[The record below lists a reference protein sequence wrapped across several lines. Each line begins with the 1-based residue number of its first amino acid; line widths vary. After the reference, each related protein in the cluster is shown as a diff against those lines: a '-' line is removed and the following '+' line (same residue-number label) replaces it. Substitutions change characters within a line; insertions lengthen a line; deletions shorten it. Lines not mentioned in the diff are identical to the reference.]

1 MKFKTESKFLFLGF
15 LNFLIT
21 NIVLQIMLIFYAIPL
36 ATFVSQVVNLIIGYV
51 LYGKFVFGVKRSN
64 YSFFVKYLFLA
75 FLSWQIN
82 SLSIIILFN
91 KFFISKKI
99 SALIMIPVVTI
110 FSFSVQKYY
119 VFAKK

>member
-1 MKFKTESKFLFLGF
+1 MKFKTESKFLLLGF

-75 FLSWQIN
+75 FLSWQLN

-110 FSFSVQKYY
+110 LSFSVQKYY

>member
-1 MKFKTESKFLFLGF
+1 MKFKTESKFLLLGF
-15 LNFLIT
+15 LNFLVT

>member
-1 MKFKTESKFLFLGF
+1 MKFKTESKFLLLGF

-64 YSFFVKYLFLA
+64 YSFFIKYLFLA
-75 FLSWQIN
+75 FLSWQLN

-99 SALIMIPVVTI
+99 SALIMIPIVTI

>member
-1 MKFKTESKFLFLGF
+1 MKFKTESKFLLLGF

-36 ATFVSQVVNLIIGYV
+36 ATFVSQVINLIIGYV

-64 YSFFVKYLFLA
+64 YSFFIKYLFLA
-75 FLSWQIN
+75 FLSWQLN

-91 KFFISKKI
+91 KFLISKKI

>member
-1 MKFKTESKFLFLGF
+1 MKFKTESKFLLLGF

-64 YSFFVKYLFLA
+64 YSFFIKYLFLA
-75 FLSWQIN
+75 FLSWQLN